1 MPLKTDDV
9 EASLPDVG
17 SVASLYVNV
26 NMEGEVLRFMRVVAK
41 HGLGREWSVD
51 VRDGGERVDIHTTK
65 HRYRRLDA
73 LMFSLLSHRMED
85 YAAGTFDDEELG
97 RTLSVLS
104 GMMEDLDTHV
114 GMVPHP

>member
-1 MPLKTDDV
+1 
-9 EASLPDVG
+9 
-17 SVASLYVNV
+17 
-26 NMEGEVLRFMRVVAK
+26 
-41 HGLGREWSVD
+41 
-51 VRDGGERVDIHTTK
+51 
-65 HRYRRLDA
+65 
-73 LMFSLLSHRMED
+73 MFSLLSHRMED